1 MGAHTV
7 REGTILWEP
16 TDETK
21 NQAVITKYIHWL
33 KINKKLE
40 FNDYDSLWKWSV
52 DEIESFW
59 QSLWQ
64 FFEIKASKPYRSILS
79 QRKMPGAQ
87 WFQGSELNYAEHV
100 FLHMSTERP
109 ALMFQSEN
117 KPLIEISWE
126 ELHREVS
133 SVAASLRN
141 LGVGRGDRVVAYM
154 PNIPPTVVAFLA
166 CASIGAT
173 WSSCSPDFGMRSV
186 TDRFNQLEPKVLF
199 AVDGYVYGG
208 KAFDLKP
215 AVGSLQQSFSTLENT
230 ILVPYLESDAGS
242 EGLDN
247 VLIWDDIL
255 REDSELTF
263 EQVPFNHPL
272 WAVFSSGTTG
282 LPKGLVH
289 GHGGI
294 LMELM
299 KFSSLHMDVHPAD
312 RFFWFSTTG
321 WVMWNILQGSLLVGA
336 TPILYDGSP
345 GFPDLNVLWDLAG
358 NARMTF
364 FGTSAAYITGCMNAG
379 LRPGRQYNLSAL
391 KAVGSTGSPLPP
403 EGFKW
408 VYDHVKEDILLGS
421 VSGGTDPCTAF
432 LGCCAL
438 LPVLAGE
445 LQCRCLGVKAQA
457 FDESGNSLID
467 NVGELVITEPMP
479 SMPLYLWDDPG
490 NKRYI
495 ESYFGMYPGVW
506 RHGDWVKFTPR
517 GSGIISGRSDSTIN
531 RLGVRMGSSE
541 IYSAVEDLAEVADSL
556 VIGFETSQGKYL
568 MPLFVVLNEDVKLD
582 AALKKKIS
590 TKIRDTLSPRHVPD
604 EIYAIPDVPRTLN
617 AKKLEVPVKKI
628 LTGIPLEKAV
638 NVDSM
643 SNPESINFFVEFA
656 KHLQAGS

>member
-1 MGAHTV
+1 
-7 REGTILWEP
+7 
-16 TDETK
+16 
-21 NQAVITKYIHWL
+21 
-33 KINKKLE
+33 
-40 FNDYDSLWKWSV
+40 
-52 DEIESFW
+52 
-59 QSLWQ
+59 
-64 FFEIKASKPYRSILS
+64 
-79 QRKMPGAQ
+79 
-87 WFQGSELNYAEHV
+87 
-100 FLHMSTERP
+100 MSTERP

-208 KAFDLKP
+208 NAFDLKP

-364 FGTSAAYITGCMNAG
+364 FGTNAAYITGCMNAG